1 MDTDE
6 YMERLIRDRAVPSKP
21 GEPGLPPRER
31 RAWWEFCLEMAEFLG
46 NLIGHRKVTGDQ
58 AQQLARL
65 RWICLQG
72 SYVLASADPALRA
85 EQWRYREL
93 CGCLAAAFAVVV
105 DDPEGIADLCGVV
118 LGQPRF
124 FWSKTETRPIPKWPA
139 EATALMENWERAPA
153 PLESVREAAR
163 HNLWLSDNDGR
174 CDSKGRRDR
183 MGAKSVPRQAPEPVA
198 AIDGGASTLTAE
210 LRSVLQV
217 DDFLTPMESA
227 FTREAVRQAYLRAG
241 VPRKHAPFG
250 VQIHFDGAKK
260 RDNPAAYMSIYRVR
274 DKLPAELRKL
284 LPE

>member
-46 NLIGHRKVTGDQ
+46 NLIGHD
-58 AQQLARL
+58 
-65 RWICLQG
+65 
-72 SYVLASADPALRA
+72 ALPIS